1 MRAARDPLTRV
12 SARPLPAQWGD
23 DEDMTLAEA
32 VAVFF
37 PGGLF
42 SVHALRTEAM
52 HGRLTITRIA
62 GKDVVT
68 PSAIRGMRERC
79 RVDQRGRDST
89 GGGRV
94 ETKQAGSRTTAHG
107 LSETER
113 SRSAQAA
120 AKLTGEALKKH
131 IYPVDTTMT

>member
-1 MRAARDPLTRV
+1 MTRAARDPLTRV

-52 HGRLTITRIA
+52 HGRLTWL
-62 GKDVVT
+62 
-68 PSAIRGMRERC
+68 M
-79 RVDQRGRDST
+79 
-89 GGGRV
+89 
-94 ETKQAGSRTTAHG
+94 QAGVNIWEAAGYAGMSAEMLERVYGHHSADFQSTAASA
-107 LSETER
+107 LSGPR
-113 SRSAQAA
+113 R
-120 AKLTGEALKKH
+120 
-131 IYPVDTTMT
+131 